1 MMKKDGKTTVSP
13 VKKMQVMN
21 AVKRKTAKELLAET
35 FRELAQTKPIDKI
48 TVKDLTEACGYS
60 TATFYRQFKDKYD
73 LIAWDYARDLEAIIA
88 RADGGRASWR
98 QVLSDAADYY
108 AARREYISN
117 LILHTTGH
125 DSFVTY
131 MTEINYQHLHRMIFA
146 AAGADNLSEQT
157 GMLIRAYCLGTVNL
171 TCEWILGRYA
181 ADKDALQ
188 EIYEQALPQRLRAFI
203 A

>member
-1 MMKKDGKTTVSP
+1 MKKDGKTTVSP

-21 AVKRKTAKELLAET
+21 AVKRKTAQELLAET

-73 LIAWDYARDLEAIIA
+73 LIAWDYARDLEAIMA
-88 RADGGRASWR
+88 RADGGAASWK

-125 DSFVTY
+125 DSFVAY
-131 MTEINYQHLHRMIFA
+131 MTEINYLD
-146 AAGADNLSEQT
+146 GL
-157 GMLIRAYCLGTVNL
+157 L
-171 TCEWILGRYA
+171 
-181 ADKDALQ
+181 
-188 EIYEQALPQRLRAFI
+188 
-203 A
+203 